1 MYKEF
6 KKLQDKFKDNPKNPF
21 KELIITKLKKREE
34 DNIKYI
40 FNKFYIDEDVY
51 CPFIIFL
58 FEKEKKGNSLET
70 PNEEEK
76 LENIVPDQEEYNIS
90 PLKVSTFF
98 LIDMKVSLQKNYL
111 KD

>member
-1 MYKEF
+1 MSFYHILFDKE
-6 KKLQDKFKDNPKNPF
+6 N
-21 KELIITKLKKREE
+21 KE
-34 DNIKYI
+34 
-40 FNKFYIDEDVY
+40 
-51 CPFIIFL
+51 
-58 FEKEKKGNSLET
+58 GNSLET

>member
-1 MYKEF
+1 MSFYHILFDKE
-6 KKLQDKFKDNPKNPF
+6 N
-21 KELIITKLKKREE
+21 KE
-34 DNIKYI
+34 
-40 FNKFYIDEDVY
+40 
-51 CPFIIFL
+51 
-58 FEKEKKGNSLET
+58 GNSLET

-90 PLKVSTFF
+90 PLKVFTFF